1 MCRLAILV
9 IAAAG
14 LLAAGDWRGIA
25 LAADQSRAPATLN
38 RQQIYQAAKAR
49 KDAVKN
55 VRLQYEVSLRQLLKV
70 PSLKAENLALDLL
83 PYRILFAMDGER
95 RKLWSEPIL
104 PNMPGANDVWF
115 QKGIDPRP
123 CTTIF
128 DGSRCIVHSR
138 DSVAVITRNKDPRCE
153 QKERY
158 VSAALGIPVTDAAR
172 AQYDN
177 DWFYPHCL
185 RGSSGQGPAY
195 RVLPETEEVN
205 GAPCHVVV
213 AEGFDKI
220 WVDPE
225 LGCAVRKRERYF
237 SPETPYLVTR
247 ETHTDFVQ
255 SGGIWVPKTVVE
267 DVFSPLSN
275 PKEYWNKQYLEVT
288 LRVSEIAINGVADDD
303 FKLLLP
309 AGSYVEDRTAGRLY
323 EVPGDKTDALSD
335 LAKEGANYA
344 ALNST
349 EDSRP
354 RILRQI
360 FVVGINALVVLIV
373 VGAVLIRALRK
384 RSAASSKPSRP

>member
-9 IAAAG
+9 VAAAG

-55 VRLQYEVSLRQLLKV
+55 VRLQYEVSLRQLLTI
-70 PSLKAENLALDLL
+70 PSLKAENLTLDLL

-95 RKLWSEPIL
+95 RKLWFEPIL
-104 PNMPGANDVWF
+104 PGKSGVNEEWF
-115 QKGIDPRP
+115 KKGIDPRP

-128 DGSRCIVHSR
+128 DGSRCIVYSR
-138 DSVAVITRNKDPRCE
+138 DSVAVITRNKDSRCE

-158 VSAALGIPVTDAAR
+158 VSLALGIPVTDAAR

-213 AEGFDKI
+213 AEGFDKL

-225 LGCAVRKRERYF
+225 LGCAVRKRDRYF
-237 SPETPYLVTR
+237 SPETPYLVMR
-247 ETHTDFVQ
+247 ETHSDFVQ
-255 SGGIWVPKTVVE
+255 SGGVWVPKTVVE
-267 DVFSPLSN
+267 HIFCPLSN
-275 PKEYWNKQYLEVT
+275 PKEYWNKQYLEIT
-288 LRVSEIAINGVADDD
+288 LRVSEIAINGVTDDD

-309 AGSYVEDRTAGRLY
+309 PGSFVDDWTTGRLY
-323 EVPGDKTDALSD
+323 EVPGDKLHALSD
-335 LAKEGANYA
+335 LAKEGAEYVPVA
-344 ALNST
+344 ST
-349 EDSRP
+349 ERSRS
-354 RILRQI
+354 RTVRLTLIL
-360 FVVGINALVVLIV
+360 GINALVLLIV
-373 VGAVLIRALRK
+373 GGALLIRMLRR
-384 RSAASSKPSRP
+384 RSAGSSRAPQP